1 MQQRLTGGLLRAAQ
15 LLERSSH
22 PFLLIKLFP
31 NDTIKSQ
38 AIITMIA
45 APHLYLSRFFAP
57 GISFIKDAGAVG
69 VPGSL
74 ASATP
79 ADEPFAGTG
88 VPFCTEGCAVGAL
101 GSSSPVLDGTSGFKT
116 SVAGGCAA
124 AIGSW
129 D

>member
-1 MQQRLTGGLLRAAQ
+1 
-15 LLERSSH
+15 
-22 PFLLIKLFP
+22 
-31 NDTIKSQ
+31 
-38 AIITMIA
+38 MIA

-101 GSSSPVLDGTSGFKT
+101 GSSSPLLTSGLEAP
-116 SVAGGCAA
+116 VAGGCAIA
-124 AIGSW
+124 NGSW